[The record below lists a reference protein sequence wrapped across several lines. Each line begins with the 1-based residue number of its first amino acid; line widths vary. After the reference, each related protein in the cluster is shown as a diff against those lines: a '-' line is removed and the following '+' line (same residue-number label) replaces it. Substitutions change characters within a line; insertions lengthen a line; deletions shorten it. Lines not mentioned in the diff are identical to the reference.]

1 MALAP
6 EFFILLGIDIFLA
19 ESIIC
24 ALLERQLSSILQYL
38 FQGAAIAGLADL
50 LLGQGQMPTTRV
62 WAGIIYLAFALSSL
76 VGVNI
81 RLAIVRRET
90 SIAPIFSQ
98 MLTVPVVMVSAL
110 FLFSFLQNGG
120 ELVFSPAS
128 IATIATLV
136 AVANV
141 SIFGLLR
148 EYTRHGISQGRGLL
162 SLAPRP
168 AVASTLTST
177 LDAPPDFMLSK
188 PSMQEELWEEA
199 HSKDKE

>member
-6 EFFILLGIDIFLA
+6 EFFIVLGIDIFLA

-50 LLGQGQMPTTRV
+50 FLGQGQIPSTRV

-76 VGVNI
+76 IGMNI
-81 RLAIVRRET
+81 RLAIVRR
-90 SIAPIFSQ
+90 SMSVAPIFSQ
-98 MLTVPVVMVSAL
+98 MLTVPAVMVSAL

-128 IATIATLV
+128 IATIVTLV

-141 SIFGLLR
+141 SVFGLLR
-148 EYTRHGISQGRGLL
+148 EFTRRLPLQVGGQLFRAAGQP
-162 SLAPRP
+162 AP
-168 AVASTLTST
+168 STV
-177 LDAPPDFMLSK
+177 DAAPGFVLSK

>member
-6 EFFILLGIDIFLA
+6 EFFIVLGIDIFLA

-24 ALLERQLSSILQYL
+24 YLLERQLSPILQYL

-50 LLGQGQMPTTRV
+50 LLGQGQLPSTRV

-76 VGVNI
+76 VSVNI
-81 RLAIVRRET
+81 RLAIVRRRM
-90 SIAPIFSQ
+90 SLAPIFSS
-98 MLTVPVVMVSAL
+98 MLTVPVVMISAL

-120 ELVFSPAS
+120 ELVFSLAS
-128 IATIATLV
+128 IATIVTLV

-148 EYTRHGISQGRGLL
+148 EFTRGGIIRGASPL
-162 SLAPRP
+162 SLA
-168 AVASTLTST
+168 ATSALET
-177 LDAPPDFMLSK
+177 MGDSQPDFMPSK
-188 PSMQEELWEEA
+188 PSLQEELWAE
-199 HSKDKE
+199 SRKKDKD

>member
-24 ALLERQLSSILQYL
+24 YLLARQLSSILQYL
-38 FQGAAIAGLADL
+38 FQGAAIGGLADL
-50 LLGQGQMPTTRV
+50 LLGQGQLPTTRV

-81 RLAIVRRET
+81 RLAIVRRKM
-90 SIAPIFSQ
+90 SLAPIFSL

-120 ELVFSPAS
+120 ELVFAPAS
-128 IATIATLV
+128 IATIVTLV

-148 EYTRHGISQGRGLL
+148 EYSRPGTIRGRGLFSPPTNPPL
-162 SLAPRP
+162 SSP
-168 AVASTLTST
+168 
-177 LDAPPDFMLSK
+177 LDNGPDFGLSK
-188 PSMQEELWEEA
+188 PSLQEELWEEA
-199 HSKDKE
+199 RSKHKE